1 MDLARYFSLRRKTTD
16 SHGSTHTGHGKGR
29 TYLPLLANP
38 INEDV
43 LEVVTGNSTNLEK
56 TNTHT
61 STFDSSNDT
70 TTLAGNGRTSRGNII
85 IYKQHTEA
93 STIELFYDLFF
104 VANLAYFTAMHQHT
118 DAECMYGRPLP
129 GYTD

>member
-1 MDLARYFSLRRKTTD
+1 MDLARYFSLRRKVTG
-16 SHGSTHTGHGKGR
+16 HESTHSAHEKKG
-29 TYLPLLANP
+29 YLPLLANP
-38 INEDV
+38 INDDV
-43 LEVVTGNSTNLEK
+43 LEVVGNSWDLEK
-56 TNTHT
+56 INTHT
-61 STFDSSNDT
+61 STLDSSNDT

-118 DAECMYGRPLP
+118 DAECTYHYSPTI
-129 GYTD
+129 YNF

>member
-1 MDLARYFSLRRKTTD
+1 MDLARYFSLRRKLTC
-16 SHGSTHTGHGKGR
+16 HESTHSAHEKQG
-29 TYLPLLANP
+29 YLPLLANP

-43 LEVVTGNSTNLEK
+43 LEVVSGNSSDLEK

-61 STFDSSNDT
+61 STLASSNDT
-70 TTLAGNGRTSRGNII
+70 STLAGNGRTSRGNII

-118 DAECMYGRPLP
+118 DAECTYH
-129 GYTD
+129 YQIVSYDD